1 MTTMN
6 HEWNV
11 GQVGIL
17 HGEKGLP
24 MQEQHRDHEE
34 HHLVFLLRYI
44 QHKHICAHSYLC
56 RIGSPGIKVRLFSG
70 RPKFHHSYL
79 EYYHD
84 LFALKVERGDALI
97 FDGSL
102 PHGQGAI
109 EDEDTWSIFVTLHDP
124 GTFTEGFPNAS
135 VNQSVSI
142 YRALTTE
149 DHGWDENSLQHFYD
163 YPLLLQQV
171 CFRHRFMIT

>member
-17 HGEKGLP
+17 HGEKGLRP
-24 MQEQHRDHEE
+24 RGTPPCFPFEVHTTQTHLRTQLLVSHRLSGH
-34 HHLVFLLRYI
+34 
-44 QHKHICAHSYLC
+44 Q
-56 RIGSPGIKVRLFSG
+56 SPTLFSS